1 MIYFDK
7 LLQTKHDVSMD
18 KQNATKITIRLDS
31 FAKDI
36 SINNFVLTTNALHY
50 CNFYKN

>member
-1 MIYFDK
+1 MTMIYFDK

-31 FAKDI
+31 FAKDTKYTYYKC
-36 SINNFVLTTNALHY
+36 FALL
-50 CNFYKN
+50 